1 MEEDVLLNCNADK
14 SQSVYVKHNIDGS
27 NFDMTSIGDKVL
39 MGRTPVCETAD
50 WYSISKLNLD
60 GLVMYPLEVGATSTT
75 GWADSYYNPALTS
88 GLRGAACLGYA
99 SYGGYAGSA
108 YLSGS
113 NAPSGA
119 SAHRAACLNGS
130 KKQLGSEPSLSGKHI
145 EYGGETR
152 RMMPS
157 VITVGTIY
165 RPVPNRPH

>member
-75 GWADSYYNPALTS
+75 GWADSYYSPAATS
-88 GLRGAACLGYA
+88 GLRGAACLGGAY
-99 SYGGYAGSA
+99 YGGVAGSA
-108 YLSGS
+108 FLYGDD
-113 NAPSGA
+113 APSGA
-119 SAHRAACLNGS
+119 LANRAACLCEFERPFS
-130 KKQLGSEPSLSGKHI
+130 
-145 EYGGETR
+145 
-152 RMMPS
+152 
-157 VITVGTIY
+157 TVPTLFS
-165 RPVPNRPH
+165 